1 MSCMCSLFRLAV
13 QVSNVI
19 GLSVFVGLKLEII
32 YFFVCL
38 LVGVGHSSFIHFK
51 LIFVEVLLAQKK
63 CLSERQ

>member
-1 MSCMCSLFRLAV
+1 M
-13 QVSNVI
+13 SNV

-51 LIFVEVLLAQKK
+51 LIFLEVLLAQKK
-63 CLSERQ
+63 MLV